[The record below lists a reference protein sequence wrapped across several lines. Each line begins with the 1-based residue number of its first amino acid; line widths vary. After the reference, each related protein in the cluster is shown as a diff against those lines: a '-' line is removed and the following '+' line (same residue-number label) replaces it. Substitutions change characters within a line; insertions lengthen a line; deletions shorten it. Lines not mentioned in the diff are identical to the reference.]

1 VNSVRLMAATLLC
14 ALGTACGTEPN
25 PPDNG
30 GGTPP
35 PGPVIPP
42 PGQTTTCTQPTEITL
57 AAGGH
62 TIIDPATNLGCIRI
76 PEAGTAGAE
85 HVVVAMATNGRE
97 TSSGVSVTYD
107 LRGTPTLLGQVA
119 ATADAPLPR
128 ELDPRIGKFAGRLKR
143 DEFHKLLRAK
153 ERVLSKYPVPSF
165 NRSPTGFSGAAV
177 PPQVG
182 DQRTF
187 KVCSTEQCTSF
198 VDVTATV
205 RHVGPKG
212 AIYLDD
218 TVPAGGYTQTDINA
232 VGALFDTYLYP
243 IDTTSFGRES
253 DLDNNGVVVVLLT
266 DQVNTLSG
274 NCNSAGS
281 VILGYFFGNDLLPGQ
296 TGSNGGEVF
305 YGLVPNPGS
314 STCTISRDFAS
325 DLLAPTFIH
334 EFQHMI
340 SFNQHVLVRGG
351 FSEDTWLNEGLSHF
365 AEELAGRQIPDA
377 LCHNQDC
384 FTQFASGDAG
394 NAYRYLSEVEDHF
407 LVEPG
412 SSGGTLEER
421 GANWLFVRW
430 LVDHFG
436 ADVTG
441 AAFTRS
447 LVATNRLGAENV
459 AAATGVQ
466 FSTLTPQ
473 WQLANYLDNLPGY
486 VPGDG
491 RLQYSSWN
499 FRATFASFNQQAP
512 GSFPR
517 PYPLV
522 PDSTR
527 TGVYSRQ
534 GTLRAGS
541 GPHVRIIQ
549 TPNANPVTVQLTDG
563 ARNPI
568 GSSTAAPR
576 IAIARIR

>member
-1 VNSVRLMAATLLC
+1 MNSVRLTAAATLCGLV
-14 ALGTACGTEPN
+14 LACGSEPSG
-25 PPDNG
+25 PDNG

-42 PGQTTTCTQPTEITL
+42 DQTRGCTQPTAIAL
-57 AAGGH
+57 SPGGH
-62 TIIDPATNLGCIRI
+62 SVLDPATNNGCIRI
-76 PEAGTAGAE
+76 PAAGTDGAE
-85 HVVVAMATNGRE
+85 HIVVALATNGRE
-97 TSSGVSVTYD
+97 TSSGVSVSYD
-107 LRGTPTLLGQVA
+107 LRGTPTLLSSAA
-119 ATADAPLPR
+119 ATSEAALPR
-128 ELDPRIGKFAGRLKR
+128 ELDPKLGSFAGPLKR
-143 DEFHKLLRAK
+143 EKFHALLRAK

-165 NRSPTGFSGAAV
+165 HRSPTAFNVAV
-177 PPQVG
+177 PPVVG

-187 KVCSTEQCTSF
+187 KVCATDQCSSF

-218 TVPAGGYTQTDINA
+218 TVPVGGYTQTDINA
-232 VGALFDTYLYP
+232 VGALFDNYLYP

-266 DQVNTLSG
+266 DQVNALSG
-274 NCNSAGS
+274 DCNSAGS

-296 TGSNGGEVF
+296 GGSNGGEVF
-305 YGLVPNPGS
+305 YGLVPDPGS
-314 STCTISRDFAS
+314 SSCTISRDFAS

-351 FSEDTWLNEGLSHF
+351 FSEDTWLNEGLSHY

-394 NAYRYLSEVEDHF
+394 NAYRYLTDPEQHF
-407 LVEPG
+407 LIEPG
-412 SSGGTLEER
+412 TSGGTLGER

-430 LVDHFG
+430 IVDHFG

-447 LVATNRLGAENV
+447 LVATSRLGAENV
-459 AAATGVQ
+459 AGATGVP
-466 FSTLTPQ
+466 FSTLAPE
-473 WQLANYLDNLPGY
+473 WQLANYLDNLPSF
-486 VPGDG
+486 VPGSG
-491 RLQYSSWN
+491 RLQYLSWN
-499 FRATFASFNQQAP
+499 FRATFASFNAQAP
-512 GSFPR
+512 GSFPE
-517 PYPLV
+517 PYPLI

-541 GPHVRIIQ
+541 GPHLRVVQ
-549 TPNANPVTVQLTDG
+549 TANANAVTVQLTDG

-568 GSSTAAPR
+568 GASTAAPR
-576 IAIARIR
+576 LAVARIR

>member
-1 VNSVRLMAATLLC
+1 VASTSDAA
-14 ALGTACGTEPN
+14 
-25 PPDNG
+25 
-30 GGTPP
+30 
-35 PGPVIPP
+35 
-42 PGQTTTCTQPTEITL
+42 
-57 AAGGH
+57 
-62 TIIDPATNLGCIRI
+62 
-76 PEAGTAGAE
+76 
-85 HVVVAMATNGRE
+85 
-97 TSSGVSVTYD
+97 
-107 LRGTPTLLGQVA
+107 
-119 ATADAPLPR
+119 LPR
-128 ELDPRIGKFAGRLKR
+128 ELDPKIGKFAGRLKR
-143 DEFHKLLRAK
+143 EEFHRLLRAR
-153 ERVLSKYPVPSF
+153 ERVLSKYAVPSF
-165 NRSPTGFSGAAV
+165 NRSPTAFSATSV
-177 PPQVG
+177 PPQIG

-187 KVCSTEQCTSF
+187 KVCSTELCTGF

-218 TVPAGGYTQTDINA
+218 TVPVGGYTQTDINA
-232 VGALFDTYLYP
+232 VGALFDSYLYP

-266 DQVNTLSG
+266 DQVNKLSG

-296 TGSNGGEVF
+296 SGSNGGEVF
-305 YGLVPNPGS
+305 YGLVPDPGN

-325 DLLAPTFIH
+325 ELLAPTFIH

-377 LCHNQDC
+377 LCHDQDC

-394 NAYRYLSEVEDHF
+394 NAYRYLTDPEDHF

-412 SSGGTLEER
+412 SSGGTLQER

-459 AAATGVQ
+459 AATTGVP
-466 FSTLTPQ
+466 FSTLTPE

-486 VPGDG
+486 VPGNG

-549 TPNANPVTVQLTDG
+549 TANANPVTVQLTDG

-576 IAIARIR
+576 IAIARVR